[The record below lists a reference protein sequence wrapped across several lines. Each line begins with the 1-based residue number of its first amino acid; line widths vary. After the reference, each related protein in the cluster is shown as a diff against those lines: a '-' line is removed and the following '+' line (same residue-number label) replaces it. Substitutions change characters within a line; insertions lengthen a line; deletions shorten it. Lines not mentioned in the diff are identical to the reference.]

1 MTERERAINRDLHA
15 LDEAH
20 RLGRITRVDYRARR
34 RRVLQSLQDGSGVV
48 TARKTLVPG
57 GATTSPRPRHA
68 SSASADDNSAAS
80 GRAVTTLLTMRPG
93 IAWKP
98 LLVILSGAVLM
109 LLLVFWLLRET

>member
-20 RLGRITRVDYRARR
+20 RLGRITQADYRSRR

-68 SSASADDNSAAS
+68 HSASVGDTSAAS
-80 GRAVTTLLTMRPG
+80 GRAMTTLLTMRPG

-98 LLVILSGAVLM
+98 LLAIVSGAVLL
-109 LLLVFWLLRET
+109 LLLVFWLLRDT

>member
-20 RLGRITRVDYRARR
+20 RLGRITRADYRSRR

-57 GATTSPRPRHA
+57 GTTTSPRPRHA
-68 SSASADDNSAAS
+68 HSASVGDTSAES
-80 GRAVTTLLTMRPG
+80 GRAMTTLLTMRPG

-98 LLVILSGAVLM
+98 LLAIVSGAVLL
-109 LLLVFWLLRET
+109 LLLVFWLLRDT